1 VPCSWS
7 ESRTPAAETSAGK
20 RKRRADEHEQEPP
33 SGREGDT
40 APAPL
45 AGAPEPALSTPDA
58 PAAETTT
65 DADAHIGPC
74 AIERPPSPL
83 RARVEEYSPPAS
95 PRHPSHPLPA
105 STTADKTWE
114 VPCGLNPE
122 AGRTLKIEYWDRTR
136 ACKERKWDH
145 MVRACH
151 GFVVRGGGLYK
162 P

>member
-1 VPCSWS
+1 MPCSWS

-33 SGREGDT
+33 SGREG
-40 APAPL
+40 
-45 AGAPEPALSTPDA
+45 
-58 PAAETTT
+58 
-65 DADAHIGPC
+65 PC

-83 RARVEEYSPPAS
+83 RARVEDYSPPAS
-95 PRHPSHPLPA
+95 PRHPSHPLLA
-105 STTADKTWE
+105 STSADKTWE

-145 MVRACH
+145 MIAA
-151 GFVVRGGGLYK
+151 
-162 P
+162 